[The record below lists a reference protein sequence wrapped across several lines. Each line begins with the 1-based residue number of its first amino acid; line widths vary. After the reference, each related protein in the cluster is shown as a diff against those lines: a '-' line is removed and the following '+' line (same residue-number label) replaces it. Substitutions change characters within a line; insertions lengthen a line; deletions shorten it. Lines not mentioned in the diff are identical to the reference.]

1 MWNQQQRLLLQSS
14 PLTLIHL
21 SPPPPPS
28 PLWSPKN
35 TGPGMIIKHALPKT
49 KSCTGLFTWS
59 SHYFLTVFIQLNFSS
74 LLSAAPISSETTHLA
89 RLEERALPVTATV
102 MKTLKIAKI
111 DNIFF
116 SQSQQ
121 YTLEEGSPKKFDWLT
136 DLQLIPWHVW
146 KLLNRSCQICLHPK
160 SNAEV

>member
-89 RLEERALPVTATV
+89 RLEERALPVLTATV

-116 SQSQQ
+116 SPSQQ
-121 YTLEEGSPKKFDWLT
+121 YTLEEGSQKKVWLT
-136 DLQLIPWHVW
+136 DWLAINTDATYVEITESEL
-146 KLLNRSCQICLHPK
+146 PK
-160 SNAEV
+160 SNAEI